1 MSYALNA
8 ITPEQAGIP
17 SSAVSAFLDKMEEK
31 GIVLH
36 SCLIVKDGSLC
47 VEAYWNPIDK
57 DFKHRLYSSSKSF
70 TSVAIGILIGEGK
83 LSLDDKAISFF
94 PDKVTENVSPLLAMT
109 TIRDLLRM
117 ATPYARG
124 ATYTP
129 QDPDWADTMFTAETN
144 HYPGTVFQY
153 DTTATTMLCMIVK
166 RITGQD
172 IMDYLKPRLFDHI
185 GISPDTKCVKTPC
198 GYDWGGSGVLA
209 TARDFAR
216 FATICLNMGKHEGKE
231 LIPEWYMREATSRQ
245 IDNRSTENHPENT
258 HGYGYQFWCMRD
270 GGFATLGMGCQ
281 ISVNIPEYGVSFVA
295 TGDTQSL
302 TSGYAAYVIPAFY
315 DFFLPHLKNKCAL
328 PDNPEAYKALCD
340 RIASLSVPTTAGD
353 MTSPLAEMINGT
365 EYTLYDNP
373 MKISRIKFTFEGD
386 EGVLAY
392 TNATGDHEIRFGFG
406 HQVKGTF
413 PETHYFGDTIGV
425 PSGKGYDII
434 TSGAWTVNDSLVIEC
449 FAIDKYFGKIRMT
462 FGFKDGKLS
471 VVMQKIAEW
480 FFNEYQ
486 GIAYGDAVK

>member
-1 MSYALNA
+1 MAYAFNR

-17 SSAVSAFLDKMEEK
+17 SSAISAFLDKMEEK

-36 SCLIVKDGSLC
+36 SFLIVKDGNLC
-47 VEAYWNPIDK
+47 LEAYWKPFDK

-94 PDKVTENVSPLLAMT
+94 PDKVPADVSPLLAMT

-117 ATPYARG
+117 ASPYAKG

-129 QDPDWADTMFTAETN
+129 MDPDWGDTMFAAETN
-144 HYPGTVFQY
+144 HYPGTVYQY

-166 RITGQD
+166 RITGED
-172 IMDYLKPRLFDHI
+172 IIDYLKPRLFDHI
-185 GISPDTKCVKTPC
+185 GISRETTCVKTPC

-209 TARDFAR
+209 TPRDFAR

-231 LIPEWYMREATSRQ
+231 LIPEWYMREATSKQ
-245 IDNRSTENHPENT
+245 IDNRSAQTHPESCF
-258 HGYGYQFWCMRD
+258 GYGYQFWMTRYN
-270 GGFATLGMGCQ
+270 GFATTGMGCQ
-281 ISVNIPEYGVSFVA
+281 LSINLPEYGCSFVF
-295 TGDTQSL
+295 TGDTQSIPN
-302 TSGYAAYVIPAFY
+302 GYPAYVYPAVW
-315 DFFLPHLKNKCAL
+315 DFLYPHLTKKCPL
-328 PDNPEAYKALCD
+328 PENPEAYQALCD
-340 RIASLSVPTTAGD
+340 RVANLSVPTTEGD
-353 MTSPLAEMINGT
+353 MTSPLAEKVNGK
-365 EYTLYDNP
+365 EYILQENP

-386 EGVLAY
+386 EGVMAY

-406 HQVKGTF
+406 HQVRGIF
-413 PETHYFGDTIGV
+413 PETHYFDAQIGV
-425 PSGKGYDII
+425 PANRGYDII
-434 TSGAWTVNDSLVIEC
+434 TSGAWTVNDSLIVEC

-462 FGFKDGKLS
+462 FGFKDDKLT
-471 VVMQKIAEW
+471 VMMQKVAEW

-486 GIAYGDAVK
+486 GIACGEAK